1 MGAFKARSFSKNPAI
16 YQKSGLNLQNK
27 LIHMPQRISF
37 CIVVLLFLF
46 NGEILGQE
54 KNVEKIPLFPSNL
67 SIYPVNGLIN
77 HQVKYVKILASVR
90 TNDKDYPLK
99 SIYNSSFSPPFTNLV
114 SKDYYSNNLS
124 FFCKKEWQ
132 IEKAT
137 SVPLRFRLGSL
148 EYTDYLERKP
158 NARLRN

>member
-1 MGAFKARSFSKNPAI
+1 
-16 YQKSGLNLQNK
+16 
-27 LIHMPQRISF
+27 MPQRIFFS
-37 CIVVLLFLF
+37 IVVLVFLF

-54 KNVEKIPLFPSNL
+54 KNVEKIPLINAKLLDYRQSTHYINPTRNVET
-67 SIYPVNGLIN
+67 PGLN
-77 HQVKYVKILASVR
+77 FKSP
-90 TNDKDYPLK
+90 TGYPLK
-99 SIYNSSFSPPFTNLV
+99 NILSPSTVFTINNPL

-124 FFCKKEWQ
+124 FFCRKELQ

-158 NARLRN
+158 NARLNR